1 MPPLFPFGFGLSY
14 TKWRY
19 HPTIRWESATSTATV
34 TLTNIGTITSD
45 HVILLFARR
54 IPDSNTHSNPLP
66 NRYPSAESRVHPHSL
81 AESALDFGTS
91 PKQSLVGFK
100 RVQEVA
106 PGRSVTVSFALDRA
120 TAFALVDVHGHTHY
134 PNSWWE
140 LFVGPDVV
148 TRAVI
153 EV

>member
-1 MPPLFPFGFGLSY
+1 MRRTHRFLQVSPLFPFGFGLSY
-14 TKWRY
+14 TKWHY
-19 HPTIRWESATSTATV
+19 HPTIDWQAATSTATV

-54 IPDSNTHSNPLP
+54 NHSYLTAVSDADSNSHST
-66 NRYPSAESRVHPHSL
+66 
-81 AESALDFGTS
+81 SALHFGTT

-100 RVQEVA
+100 RVRQVA
-106 PGRSVTVSFALDRA
+106 PGRSVMVSFALDTT

-134 PNSWWE
+134 PKSMWE

-148 TRAVI
+148 TRVMI
-153 EV
+153 GV